1 MLDAA
6 EGAAI
11 EDIGLA
17 GTVAAVVAAIGS
29 DDQVVKAV
37 AIDVPCRRD
46 ALAEIVTVC
55 IPKNGEALPGGYM
68 VDIDDGATGDHRTEA
83 GGLAEDHIGFAG
95 IRTPVTGEWRPDDQV
110 VEAVAIDVPGR
121 RETPA
126 GTVTIST
133 GG

>member
-1 MLDAA
+1 M
-6 EGAAI
+6 
-11 EDIGLA
+11 
-17 GTVAAVVAAIGS
+17 
-29 DDQVVKAV
+29 
-37 AIDVPCRRD
+37 
-46 ALAEIVTVC
+46 C
-55 IPKNGEALPGGYM
+55 IPKNGEALPGGDM

-126 GTVTIST
+126 GTVTISMEDEALL
-133 GG
+133 GAEVRQVNYRVEAVGLAE